1 MTKRSQA
8 LYFGRRPLAGICLAA
23 MVWSAPVEAQSVKD
37 TALASIDWLKG
48 FDCPVP
54 GYQMEVPG
62 VTDTK
67 AQKAS
72 NFTYAS
78 QSLSAIQQARQQ
90 RAAAL
95 YEVHAT
101 GRPPSRKFNE
111 KIAELD
117 AGVEDRIAFTST
129 ALVQWVLADWI
140 ETSGINPS
148 FNPAFGQ
155 RTSKPHPLST
165 AIGER
170 DKLSGLIDQLSG
182 LPSYDVLIA
191 PILPKMDTCLAEA
204 QTGIVV
210 ANASNINSAVAR
222 AKTPAEID
230 QILRPYT
237 PVSTSWGADKPA
249 AIVQAEARRQELAA
263 LQQQTA
269 AEAAERAR
277 QQQRQQQ
284 VAREAERQA
293 AVAKA
298 RQNLPSAQ
306 RLVQALRSK
315 QAEAALSLMSE
326 TIVMSSSEA
335 PTRRGKS
342 AVRQALR
349 ERFASSDP
357 APSIG
362 APKVSSDARIY
373 SIISASQG
381 SATMTITFD
390 SLGRVS
396 KIDTR
401 RR

>member
-1 MTKRSQA
+1 MTRRLQA
-8 LYFGRRPLAGICLAA
+8 LARGLRTLAGICLVA
-23 MVWSAPVEAQSVKD
+23 MVWSNPVEAQSAKD

-72 NFTYAS
+72 NFTFAS
-78 QSLSAIQQARQQ
+78 QSVSTIQQARQK

-95 YEVHAT
+95 YEVRAS

-117 AGVEDRIAFTST
+117 AGVEDRIASTST

-140 ETSGINPS
+140 ETSGIDPS
-148 FNPAFGQ
+148 FNPSPGQ
-155 RTSKPHPLST
+155 RTSQHHPLST

-170 DKLSGLIDQLSG
+170 SKLSGLISQLSD
-182 LPSYDVLIA
+182 LPSYGALIA
-191 PILPKMDTCLAEA
+191 PILPKMDTCLTEA
-204 QTGIVV
+204 QAAIVE
-210 ANASNINSAVAR
+210 ANASSINSAVAR

-230 QILRPYT
+230 QILLPYM
-237 PVSTSWGADKPA
+237 PVSTSWGADKPT
-249 AIVQAEARRQELAA
+249 AIFRAEARRQELVAV
-263 LQQQTA
+263 QQQTA

-277 QQQRQQQ
+277 AQQRQQQ
-284 VAREAERQA
+284 AAREAKRQA

-315 QAEAALSLMSE
+315 HAEAALSLMSE
-326 TIVMSSSEA
+326 TIVMSSSET

-362 APKVSSDARIY
+362 APKVSADARIY

-381 SATMTITFD
+381 SATMTIMFD